1 MNNVDGNSGIAGF
14 FSPEP
19 EEKKPE
25 GVSFGRTTT
34 AADEVDSSLSH
45 AVNGSDPDHSSQNL
59 GAVASTSTS
68 LEQRV
73 VSNQASTEIDAANKK
88 AQENVT
94 SIINYLE
101 QLKQQTLIY
110 KNMYGREA
118 APDQDIQ
125 VFEKV
130 TQLLKYLEP
139 LNISKDEKLNGGRHP
154 SEVNNGSFTYDYHV
168 HYRGEDIFSLTSAF
182 NAIEDGLNWSLAVK
196 TTSLFDELYF
206 APGGPGYPAAK
217 SEFEALKTKSSPN
230 DLKGSSAR
238 E

>member
-1 MNNVDGNSGIAGF
+1 MNNVDNNSSTAGF
-14 FSPEP
+14 FSPKP
-19 EEKKPE
+19 EEETPE

-34 AADEVDSSLSH
+34 AADNVDASLS
-45 AVNGSDPDHSSQNL
+45 SDPDHSSQNL
-59 GAVASTSTS
+59 GAVASSSTS

-94 SIINYLE
+94 TIINYLK

-139 LNISKDEKLNGGRHP
+139 LNISTDENLNDGRHF
-154 SEVNNGSFTYDYHV
+154 SEVNKGSFTSDYHV
-168 HYRGEDIFSLTSAF
+168 SYRGEEIFSLTSAF
-182 NAIEDGLNWSLAVK
+182 NVIEDGLNWSLAVK

-206 APGGPGYPAAK
+206 APDAPGYQAVK
-217 SEFEALKTKSSPN
+217 SEFEALQTKSSPN